1 MSKFR
6 TSLQTSFLC
15 LALAACGGGTDLNS
29 IVVYSDVKTISEGQ
43 QLSVVLSPG
52 TYKADISS
60 SNHGV
65 VVSWAGGNCLAS
77 NETKAIS
84 VTCTLT
90 IKGQLLILNPTTFG
104 LGGDE
109 ITTIKV
115 TNN

>member
-1 MSKFR
+1 MNKFR
-6 TSLQTSFLC
+6 ISLPTSFLC
-15 LALAACGGGTDLNS
+15 MALAACGGGSDSNS
-29 IVVYSDVKTISEGQ
+29 IVVYNDVKTISEGQ
-43 QLSVVLSPG
+43 QLSVILPPG

-65 VVSWAGGNCLAS
+65 VVSWVGGDCPTS

-84 VTCTLT
+84 ATCTLT

-115 TNN
+115 TTN